1 MKRVVLTLVLAA
13 LIVAGAAAAYFWHWR
28 DSDMSDRGR
37 VASAPGRIAF
47 WQSGQLDAPNLFVM
61 GADGRRPPRAML
73 KGFNPAWSPD
83 GRRIAFEIEGATLD
97 IPGESTIWVFSPD
110 AARVEP
116 RRLQGPT
123 LYAKFPAWSPDGK
136 TIAFSGSVL
145 GNWADIYVV
154 PASGGVPRNLTQS
167 STADE
172 EEPSWSPDGT
182 KIVYGRYGEDAGDS
196 PDIWVMNSDGSD
208 QRALIGTPDYDHSP
222 HGRRP
227 DKKSPSC
234 GSIRPLRGSQITT
247 WKSSSSGP
255 TEPAFVA

>member
-1 MKRVVLTLVLAA
+1 M
-13 LIVAGAAAAYFWHWR
+13 
-28 DSDMSDRGR
+28 
-37 VASAPGRIAF
+37 
-47 WQSGQLDAPNLFVM
+47 
-61 GADGRRPPRAML
+61 
-73 KGFNPAWSPD
+73 
-83 GRRIAFEIEGATLD
+83 
-97 IPGESTIWVFSPD
+97 
-110 AARVEP
+110 
-116 RRLQGPT
+116 
-123 LYAKFPAWSPDGK
+123 
-136 TIAFSGSVL
+136 L

-255 TEPAFVA
+255 TEPAFVANRSPYYDSEPAWSPDGTRIVFVSNRTGSDELFVLNAEGGGLKQLTEHEQPEGLLALGEYAGPAWGRSPRR